1 MKDYDRVKN
10 EDSFLDSMSLR
21 QESAIKALYLRA
33 IELPFSSSNLTQDL
47 QKFIQNIVEFSIDF
61 TIIVESI

>member
-21 QESAIKALYLRA
+21 QESAIKTLYLQA
-33 IELPFSSSNLTQDL
+33 IELSFSPSNLTQDL

>member
-21 QESAIKALYLRA
+21 QESAIKTLYLRA
-33 IELPFSSSNLTQDL
+33 IELSFSPSNLTQDL

>member
-1 MKDYDRVKN
+1 MKDYDCVKN

-21 QESAIKALYLRA
+21 QESAIKTLYLRA
-33 IELPFSSSNLTQDL
+33 IELSFSFSNLTQDL